1 MPGPRYPET
10 MKFPILGALGAA
22 TLLALTAC
30 RAPADAGAVQNSPP
44 AQVSLPT
51 STTGTGRTT
60 QAAEGGTDPVSGLKW
75 TTVSGL
81 PKQGQQTYALILT
94 GGPFP
99 YAKDGV
105 VFQNREAVLPRRS
118 RGSYHEYTVKTPG
131 SSDRGARRIVC
142 APPVQQNGPECY
154 YTGDHYASF
163 QRIRP

>member
-1 MPGPRYPET
+1 
-10 MKFPILGALGAA
+10 MKFRVPAVRLPGVFV
-22 TLLALTAC
+22 LLMALTAC
-30 RAPADAGAVQNSPP
+30 HSP
-44 AQVSLPT
+44 AQNARIET
-51 STTGTGRTT
+51 SQVQASQVQSSRAQSTRQST
-60 QAAEGGTDPVSGLKW
+60 QAQASAVRQDATDPVSGLNW
-75 TTVSGL
+75 TTVSTL
-81 PKQGQQTYALILT
+81 PKQGQQTYRLILK

-142 APPVQQNGPECY
+142 AALPECY